1 MPSYDLYGTDR
12 STGFMR
18 GMLPEYLA
26 IDLKEY
32 RRVFGEEFGIKEL
45 LTVKQIEVQAMTAA
59 CIADAPEFLVDQIGK
74 ARNFS
79 SFKSV
84 SGELGYIAEA
94 LTEIAEQLE
103 NNKTEE

>member
-1 MPSYDLYGTDR
+1 MPSYDLYGSDR
-12 STGFMR
+12 ATGFMR

-79 SFKSV
+79 SFNSV